1 MMSPRKKG
9 ADFLVKDKN
18 KILKIVF
25 EKPDSFC
32 QV

>member
-9 ADFLVKDKN
+9 ADFLVKEKN
-18 KILKIVF
+18 NILEIDF
-25 EKPDSFC
+25 EKLDSFC